1 MTDFVLKSNDKMTMY
16 EAYAVLGVL
25 DADGNLIQSGMTE
38 DGGNWAIYDQGSRS
52 YQTGTDP
59 DGNPVY
65 TTDEYWSPVRWN
77 SGDPTPALPI
87 TVTVAWRSDADPQ
100 QPYPEGVAVFA

>member
-25 DADGNLIQSGMTE
+25 DADGNLIESGMTA
-38 DGGNWAIYDQGSRS
+38 DGGNWAIYDQGAR
-52 YQTGTDP
+52 TVNG
-59 DGNPVY
+59 V
-65 TTDEYWSPVRWN
+65 TDEYWSPVRWN

-87 TVTVAWRSDADPQ
+87 EVTVEWRSDADPQ
-100 QPYPEGVAVFA
+100 QPYPEGVTVFA